1 MRVCKIDVGGNLQTG
16 DLIGVAYAN
25 YIVYGWFIPDGE
37 SLMFITL
44 NSVKYAKDRFDEWE
58 QGANTGSTNLA
69 WLSKRF
75 GKGFTYKCIARD
87 YIVAWGNNR
96 VFKVQNP
103 EEFFAGSSNE
113 QLYLVTR
120 QILQD
125 LKFPAR

>member
-1 MRVCKIDVGGNLQTG
+1 MRHCKIDIGGNLQTG
-16 DLIGVAYAN
+16 DVIGVAYDN

-37 SLMFITL
+37 SLMFI
-44 NSVKYAKDRFDEWE
+44 NFRNVKYAKNQFDEWE
-58 QGANTGSTNLA
+58 KGVKEGNTALA
-69 WLSKRF
+69 WLAKKF
-75 GKGFTYKCIARD
+75 AKGFTYKCISRD

-103 EEFFAGSSNE
+103 AEFFAGSSTE
-113 QLYLVTR
+113 PLYLETR